1 MTQSRNRQFVLT
13 EIPKGKLGLEHF
25 VLQESAMPQPD
36 DGEVLI
42 KVRYISIDPAN
53 RAWMQG
59 KTYRDAVKAG
69 DIMAGYALGDVV
81 QSRHPKFKRG
91 DLISGDCGWQE
102 YVVRPGEQLQK
113 LPSMEPVTHL
123 MSIYG
128 ITGLTAYFGLL
139 EIGTPHPDETLVIS
153 AAAGAVGSVAG
164 QIGKIKGCRV
174 VGITG
179 SDEKC
184 AWLTSD
190 LGFDAAINYKK
201 QDLHTALRQACPD
214 GIDIYFDNV
223 GGDILEAVL
232 FQTKMHGRIICCG
245 MVSGY
250 DGELPANGP
259 RGIPGLL
266 VVNRITM
273 RGFIVMDFLEK
284 FGQAL
289 KPLADWVAT
298 GRIQVKEDVID
309 GLENTPKALIGL
321 LHGENYGK
329 RMVKVS

>member
-123 MSIYG
+123 MSVYG

-139 EIGTPHPDETLVIS
+139 EIGTPQPDETLVIS

>member
-25 VLQESAMPQPD
+25 VLQESAVPQPD

>member
-91 DLISGDCGWQE
+91 DLVSGDCGWQE
-102 YVVRPGEQLQK
+102 NAVRPGEQLQK
-113 LPSMEPVTHL
+113 LRSMEPVTHL
-123 MSIYG
+123 MSVYG

-139 EIGTPHPDETLVIS
+139 EIGTPQPDETLVIS

>member
-69 DIMAGYALGDVV
+69 DIMAGYALGEVV

-91 DLISGDCGWQE
+91 DLVSGDCGWQE
-102 YVVRPGEQLQK
+102 YAVRPGEQLQK
-113 LPSMEPVTHL
+113 LPRMEPVTHL
-123 MSIYG
+123 MSVYG

-139 EIGTPHPDETLVIS
+139 EIGTPQPDETLVIS

>member
-123 MSIYG
+123 MSVYG

-139 EIGTPHPDETLVIS
+139 EIGTPHPDETIVIS

>member
-69 DIMAGYALGDVV
+69 DIMAGYALGEVV
-81 QSRHPKFKRG
+81 QSRHAKFKRG
-91 DLISGDCGWQE
+91 DLVSGDCGWQE
-102 YVVRPGEQLQK
+102 YAVRPGEQLQK
-113 LPSMEPVTHL
+113 LPRMEPVTHL
-123 MSIYG
+123 MSVYG

-139 EIGTPHPDETLVIS
+139 EIGTPQPDETLVIS

>member
-25 VLQESAMPQPD
+25 VLQESAVPQPD

-69 DIMAGYALGDVV
+69 DIMAGYALGEVV
-81 QSRHPKFKRG
+81 QSRHAKFKRG
-91 DLISGDCGWQE
+91 DLVSGDCGWQE
-102 YVVRPGEQLQK
+102 YAVRPGEQLQK

-123 MSIYG
+123 MSVYG

-139 EIGTPHPDETLVIS
+139 EIGTPQPDETLVIS

>member
-139 EIGTPHPDETLVIS
+139 EIGTPQPDETLVIS

>member
-174 VGITG
+174 IGITG

>member
-91 DLISGDCGWQE
+91 DLVSGDCGWQE
-102 YVVRPGEQLQK
+102 YAVRPGEQLQK
-113 LPSMEPVTHL
+113 LPSMEPLTHL
-123 MSIYG
+123 MSVYG

-139 EIGTPHPDETLVIS
+139 EIGTPQPDETLVIS
-153 AAAGAVGSVAG
+153 AAAGAVGSVVG